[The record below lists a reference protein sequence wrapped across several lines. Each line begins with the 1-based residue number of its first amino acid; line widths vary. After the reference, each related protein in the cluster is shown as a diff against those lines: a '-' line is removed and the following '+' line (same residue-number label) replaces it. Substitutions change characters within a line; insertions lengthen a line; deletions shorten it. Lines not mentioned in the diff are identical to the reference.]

1 MNLFV
6 WTTNYESGFASIDQ
20 QHQNLLQL
28 LNHLSQ
34 AISDRAET
42 DMLQL
47 ILNELEL
54 ETLNH
59 FRDEEKLMG
68 ASNYPGYLCHRA
80 AHCNVEREVAKF
92 MAAFATNPDNLN
104 QKSLATFS
112 QLILDHI
119 CQEDLPMLQ
128 SLKSPEALENEL
140 TAANL
145 F

>member
-1 MNLFV
+1 MNLLV
-6 WTTNYESGFASIDQ
+6 WTTDYESGYASIDQ

-42 DMLQL
+42 DTLQL

-68 ASNYPGYLCHRA
+68 ANNYPGYLCHRA
-80 AHCNVEREVAKF
+80 AHDNVEREVAKF
-92 MAAFATNPDNLN
+92 VAAFATNPDNLN
-104 QKSLATFS
+104 QESLATFS

-128 SLKSPEALENEL
+128 SLNSPDPAENEL